1 MRFDLKLWVLPSALL
16 AGLFLTG
23 CQGVSSGPVP
33 TPTPTPTPA
42 PTPDF
47 ALTVTPAGSGTGTVT
62 SAPAGINCGATCS
75 ADFSSGTSVT
85 LTAAPQTGYVFTA
98 WSGACSGTANCTVT
112 LNAATS
118 VTATF
123 SATLQSINHIIV
135 MAQENRSFDSY
146 FGALQQYWAQNGY
159 PAQQFDGLPQ
169 FNNPPGVIP
178 TNPGCD
184 PAFPYDPTANPPQLN
199 DCMFDANS
207 PPVMSFHF
215 LTACVENPSPS
226 WNESHSDWNLTNP
239 VDPTPTLDGFVHAA
253 GHDARQIVPPFN
265 DVNGLRGIGYYDG
278 SDLNYYYFMAS
289 NFATSDRW
297 FSPVMTRTQPN
308 RMYLLAG
315 TSAGHAYPL
324 TPTSGQVNV
333 PIIFQELQAAGVTWK
348 IYVHPDASGCTTAQ
362 CLYQMSYINQF
373 TYGQTILNQYPQNI
387 VPQSQF
393 ITDAQNGTLPQ
404 FAFLEPPS
412 SVGLDEHPA
421 DSDPLPGQPPCCSVQ
436 AGAKYV
442 SSLINAVMT
451 GPSWKDSAFI
461 FTFDEPGGF
470 YDHVPPQPTVS
481 PDGIP
486 PSDLLPG
493 DICTVVTGPNCDFT
507 YTGYR
512 VPMIVISPFAKKNYV
527 SHMVADHTAIL
538 KLVETR
544 FGVPALTKRD
554 AAQIDMST
562 EFFDFVNEPWKTPP
576 TPPAQSTTDPCYL
589 DHLP

>member
-1 MRFDLKLWVLPSALL
+1 MRFDLKLWVLPAALL
-16 AGLFLTG
+16 TGLFLTG
-23 CQGVSSGPVP
+23 CQGVSAG
-33 TPTPTPTPA
+33 PA
-42 PTPDF
+42 PTPPPPGNQT
-47 ALTVTPAGSGTGTVT
+47 LTVTPAGSGTGTVT
-62 SAPAGINCGATCS
+62 SAPAGIDCGTTCS
-75 ADFSSGTSVT
+75 ADFTTGTAVT
-85 LTAAPQTGYVFTA
+85 LTAAPQTGYAFTG
-98 WSGACSGTANCTVT
+98 WSGACSGTGTCAVT
-112 LNAATS
+112 LSAASS

-135 MAQENRSFDSY
+135 YAQENRSFDSY
-146 FGALQQYWAQNGY
+146 FGAMQQYWAQNGY

-169 FNNPPGVIP
+169 FNNPAGLPP

-199 DCMFDANS
+199 DCMFDSNS
-207 PPVMSFHF
+207 PAVPSFHF
-215 LTACVENPSPS
+215 LTACIENPSPS
-226 WNESHSDWNLTNP
+226 WNESHTDWDLSNP
-239 VDPTPTLDGFVHAA
+239 VSPTATLDGFVHSA

-265 DVNGLRGIGYYDG
+265 DVDGLRGIGYYDG

-297 FSPVMTRTQPN
+297 FSPVMSRTQPN
-308 RMYLLAG
+308 RMYLLAA

-324 TPTSGQVNV
+324 TPTSGQINV
-333 PIIFQELQAAGVTWK
+333 PIIFQELQAAGITWK
-348 IYVHPDASGCTTAQ
+348 IYVHPDATGCTTAQ

-387 VPQSQF
+387 VPQTQF

-404 FAFLEPPS
+404 FAFVEPPS

-436 AGAKYV
+436 AGAAYA

-451 GPSWKDSAFI
+451 GPSWKDSAMI

-470 YDHVPPQPTVS
+470 YDHVAPQPTVS

-493 DICTVVTGPNCDFT
+493 DICTVVTGPTCDFT
-507 YTGYR
+507 YTGFR
-512 VPMIVISPFAKKNYV
+512 VPMIVISPFSKKNYV
-527 SHMVADHTAIL
+527 SHVVADHTAIL

-544 FGVPALTKRD
+544 FGVHALTLRD

-562 EFFDFVNEPWKTPP
+562 EFFDFANEPWKMPP
-576 TPPAQSTTDPCYL
+576 TPPAQSRTDPCYL